1 MEQPNASHTL
11 IHLQLDEV
19 NLLHRIRQGERE
31 AIIAAYELYF
41 APLYQYVRLR
51 VSDPAIAEDLVS
63 DVFVKLIESIGTPSA
78 PDTHL
83 RGWLFRVARSA
94 LYHHHEQQRQV
105 SLTDVEDWMTAPES
119 NPETAAAELL
129 DMQRVRRALNMLT
142 DDHQEVLTLR
152 FAQRLSLQETA
163 ALMGKSV
170 SAIKSLQFRAV
181 MTLRGILSDINP
193 EVANG

>member
-11 IHLQLDEV
+11 IQLQVDEDD
-19 NLLHRIRQGERE
+19 LLGRIRQGERS
-31 AIIAAYELYF
+31 AIIIAYERYF

-78 PDTHL
+78 PATHL
-83 RGWLFRVARSA
+83 RGWLFRVARST
-94 LYHHHEQQRQV
+94 LYHHHGQQRPV
-105 SLTDVEDWMTAPES
+105 PLADVEDWMTAPDS
-119 NPETAAAELL
+119 NPETAAAELM
-129 DMQRVRRALNMLT
+129 DMQRVRRALTMLT

-152 FAQRLSLQETA
+152 FGQRLSLQETA
-163 ALMGKSV
+163 EMMGKSV

-181 MTLRGILSDINP
+181 LTLRGILSDINP